1 MKRKPYI
8 KPTLTTIPLEGAE
21 TICIGSTSGGH
32 QEWHVQIGGGNSEES
47 IFGGDTEGSG
57 GSGSG
62 SAPDAGSDG
71 TIWID

>member
-21 TICIGSTSGGH
+21 SICLGSGGH
-32 QEWHVQIGGGNSEES
+32 QDWHQQIGGGKSEES
-47 IFGGDTEGSG
+47 IFGGDTDGTG

-62 SAPDAGSDG
+62 SAPDAGSDDF
-71 TIWID
+71 IWID

>member
-21 TICIGSTSGGH
+21 TICIGSTSGG
-32 QEWHVQIGGGNSEES
+32 QQGWQVQIGGGKSKES
-47 IFGGDTEGSG
+47 IWGGNTSTG

-62 SAPDAGSDG
+62 SAPSTGSGG

>member
-32 QEWHVQIGGGNSEES
+32 HEWHVQIGGGQTEEN
-47 IFGGDTEGSG
+47 IFGGDTD

-62 SAPDAGSDG
+62 TAPDAGSDG

>member
-21 TICIGSTSGGH
+21 SICHGSGGYQDWH
-32 QEWHVQIGGGNSEES
+32 QQIGGGKSEES
-47 IFGGDTEGSG
+47 IWGGNTGTG

-62 SAPDAGSDG
+62 SAPSAGSGG

>member
-21 TICIGSTSGGH
+21 SICLGSGGH
-32 QEWHVQIGGGNSEES
+32 QDWHQQIGGGKSEES
-47 IFGGDTEGSG
+47 ILGGNTDTG

-62 SAPDAGSDG
+62 SAPDAGSDDF
-71 TIWID
+71 IWID

>member
-21 TICIGSTSGGH
+21 TICIGSTSGSH
-32 QEWHVQIGGGNSEES
+32 QEWNVQIGGGKSEEC
-47 IFGGDTEGSG
+47 IWGGNTSTG
-57 GSGSG
+57 GSSSG
-62 SAPDAGSDG
+62 SAPSAGYGG